1 MARFVLP
8 ALLALAALAAAPAAA
23 GAACGSDARA
33 GDVRIVLFKEAG
45 CGGAYVEVPF
55 DENGDRPDF
64 RRFRHS
70 DGEEYDVDDNRE
82 SAVIAA
88 GHCAR
93 FFRDPRYAGRGT
105 KLLCGRGGDR
115 RVSLPEGVSSM
126 RACPLSAPTLC
137 RRRAPVGAGAAG
149 RLHRALRLRPPRPLS
164 RPPAA
169 AGSWPARARW
179 PT

>member
-1 MARFVLP
+1 MPRMARFVLP

-55 DENGDRPDF
+55 GEDGDRPDF

-93 FFRDPRYAGRGT
+93 FFR
-105 KLLCGRGGDR
+105 
-115 RVSLPEGVSSM
+115 
-126 RACPLSAPTLC
+126 
-137 RRRAPVGAGAAG
+137 
-149 RLHRALRLRPPRPLS
+149 
-164 RPPAA
+164 
-169 AGSWPARARW
+169 
-179 PT
+179 